1 MNNTAKTTNTKNAN
15 RRKIMKDCLL
25 FGMMVGMVAGALIY
39 RYSID
44 VQNLAD
50 KGEKMVKQ
58 EVQKIKKAGSASTKK
73 AN

>member
-1 MNNTAKTTNTKNAN
+1 MYFQNNINTFYIKYYIKNC
-15 RRKIMKDCLL
+15 IIL

-58 EVQKIKKAGSASTKK
+58 EVQKIKKAGSASAKK

>member
-1 MNNTAKTTNTKNAN
+1 
-15 RRKIMKDCLL
+15 MKDCLL

-58 EVQKIKKAGSASTKK
+58 EVQKIKKAGSASAKK

>member
-1 MNNTAKTTNTKNAN
+1 
-15 RRKIMKDCLL
+15 MKDCLL

-58 EVQKIKKAGSASTKK
+58 EVQKIKKSGSASAKK

>member
-1 MNNTAKTTNTKNAN
+1 MNNKAKTTNTKIAN
-15 RRKIMKDCLL
+15 KEEFMKDCLL

-58 EVQKIKKAGSASTKK
+58 EVQKIKKAGSASAKK